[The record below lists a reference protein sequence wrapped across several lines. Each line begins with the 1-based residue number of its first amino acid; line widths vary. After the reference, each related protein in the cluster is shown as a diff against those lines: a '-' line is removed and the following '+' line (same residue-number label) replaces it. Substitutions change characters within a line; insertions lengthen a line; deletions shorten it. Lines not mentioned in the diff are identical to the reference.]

1 MINNISE
8 GMLRSTTKVD
18 PGNMV
23 HHREVSQQKLA
34 QVKEN
39 RPVENSE
46 SGTKT
51 ESRDARD
58 KESSRFMQVENTM
71 VFEKYDKNGDV
82 ILRIPPLT
90 KPVNKMA

>member
-8 GMLRSTTKVD
+8 GMLRTATKVD
-18 PGNMV
+18 PSNMI
-23 HHREVSQQKLA
+23 HEKEMGQQKLEQA
-34 QVKEN
+34 KEN

-46 SGTKT
+46 SGAKP

-58 KESSRFMQVENTM
+58 DKSSRFMRVENTM
-71 VFEKYDKNGDV
+71 VFEKYDRNGDV

-90 KPVNKMA
+90 KPVNELA